1 MPPVAALRRVVPKY
15 CRKFLL
21 PYQFRSIIFNG
32 YEDLS
37 AMAPY
42 DTRCAL
48 LVVLPL
54 FQPLLIVANGRIS
67 VPTRWFAQVGYTEVA
82 EVSAGQVPGV
92 EVASDGLRQQGR
104 PCAHI

>member
-1 MPPVAALRRVVPKY
+1 VAQLRGKAEPPVTSLLVLEGCGDMEPVAALQRVVPKY

-48 LVVLPL
+48 LVLLPL
-54 FQPLLIVANGRIS
+54 FQPLLIVANGPHFSSYSLVR
-67 VPTRWFAQVGYTEVA
+67 T
-82 EVSAGQVPGV
+82 
-92 EVASDGLRQQGR
+92 GR
-104 PCAHI
+104 LYRGS